1 MISTSSLTVAE
12 SLLCACM
19 ELRAWEREHEVN
31 SVSISKALVNDK
43 KYFLGDKTTPRVLMF
58 TRGVVGV
65 LYALAVQFG
74 YLLQY

>member
-43 KYFLGDKTTPRVLMF
+43 KYFSSIRF
-58 TRGVVGV
+58 TEMI
-65 LYALAVQFG
+65 F
-74 YLLQY
+74 

>member
-1 MISTSSLTVAE
+1 
-12 SLLCACM
+12 M

-43 KYFLGDKTTPRVLMF
+43 KYFSSIRFTEMIFLGDKTTPRVLMF